1 MRVLALSLFMSGL
14 LHAEEPKEIPTPK
27 EKSAPAV
34 ESKKSPSERD
44 KPAAAT
50 TDTGEKKTGSA
61 EKKTPEFIEMK
72 IHGVSRELNSGS
84 HVVILG
90 TKDEKTFL
98 LIYIGP
104 NEAAA
109 IFRERAGI
117 KTPRPLTHDL
127 LKRVITGLDAKVERI
142 TVTKI
147 ENDIFYA
154 EINITAGKKKAV
166 IDARPSDSMAL
177 AVRVKAPIFVARK
190 VLDDAGRTRKSLE
203 IPEEDKPKMKKRT
216 ARDTI

>member
-1 MRVLALSLFMSGL
+1 MRVFALSFIVSGL
-14 LHAEEPKEIPTPK
+14 LHGAEQ
-27 EKSAPAV
+27 
-34 ESKKSPSERD
+34 
-44 KPAAAT
+44 
-50 TDTGEKKTGSA
+50 
-61 EKKTPEFIEMK
+61 KKTPPSKERATPADKSKPAPPKTATADTKTESSKKKISKLVEMK

-84 HVVILG
+84 HVVVLAS
-90 TKDEKTFL
+90 KDGETFL

-117 KTPRPLTHDL
+117 KTPRPMTHDL
-127 LKRVITGLDAKVERI
+127 LKRLITGLDAKVERI

-154 EINITAGKKKAV
+154 EIDITAGQKKAV

-177 AVRVKAPIFVARK
+177 AVRVKAPIFVAKK
-190 VLDDAGRTRKSLE
+190 VLDEAGRTRKSLA
-203 IPEEDKPKMKKRT
+203 IPEEDKPKIRKRT
-216 ARDTI
+216 TRDTI